1 MTEVLKVNSTL
12 ERYICGTTPKN
23 QSKIK
28 MMLKNAPRRRPQHQT
43 LHEKPIHIDLI
54 ILAAE
59 IVKYFLLRECSSDS
73 LFRNPILLKFT
84 QYPQR

>member
-1 MTEVLKVNSTL
+1 
-12 ERYICGTTPKN
+12 
-23 QSKIK
+23 
-28 MMLKNAPRRRPQHQT
+28 MMLKNAPRRRLQHQT

-59 IVKYFLLRECSSDS
+59 IVEYFLLRECSSTRLEDWRDS
-73 LFRNPILLKFT
+73 LFRNPILLKFS